1 MGDTEGVNMAN
12 YLITGGAGFIGSNIV
27 QALLERGQT
36 VRVLDNFAT
45 GRRENL
51 AEFENRIELI
61 EGDIRDLALAERAVE
76 DVDYVLHQAALGSVP
91 RSVQDPLTSNAVNV
105 NGTLNLLWAAKKA
118 GVKRFVTASSSSVY
132 GNTPQLPKAES
143 MLLNPISPYAVSK
156 LACERYTLSFHAVY
170 GLPTVALRY
179 FNVFGPKQ
187 DPTSQYAAVIPR
199 FITALKHGRSPVV
212 YGDGEQ
218 SRDFTYIDNVVQAN
232 LSACTATAAVGYA
245 MNIACG
251 ERYSLNTLLQL
262 LAEIMGKNVPA
273 VYEPERSGDVKHS
286 LASIERA
293 QHLLNFS
300 PLVNFREGLKRT
312 VAWFLQNS

>member
-1 MGDTEGVNMAN
+1 MAH
-12 YLITGGAGFIGSNIV
+12 YLVTGGAGFIGSNIV
-27 QALLERGQT
+27 QALLARGES

-45 GRRENL
+45 GRRQNL
-51 AEFENRIELI
+51 TEFGSRIELI
-61 EGDIRDLALAERAVE
+61 EGDIRDRAVAARAVE
-76 DVDYVLHQAALGSVP
+76 GVDYVLHQAALGSVP
-91 RSVQDPLTSNAVNV
+91 RSVQDPLASNDVNV
-105 NGTLNLLWAAKKA
+105 NGTLNLLWAAHQA
-118 GVKRFVTASSSSVY
+118 ASVKCFVTASSSSVY
-132 GNTPQLPKAES
+132 GNTPLLPKEES
-143 MLLNPISPYAVSK
+143 MLPNPISPYAVSK

-199 FITALKHGRSPVV
+199 FITALMRGHAPIV

-232 LSACTATAAVGYA
+232 LAACTAPEAAGYA

-262 LAEIMGKNVPA
+262 LAEIMGTQAQP
-273 VYEPERSGDVKHS
+273 VYESERLGDVKHS
-286 LASIERA
+286 MASIQRA